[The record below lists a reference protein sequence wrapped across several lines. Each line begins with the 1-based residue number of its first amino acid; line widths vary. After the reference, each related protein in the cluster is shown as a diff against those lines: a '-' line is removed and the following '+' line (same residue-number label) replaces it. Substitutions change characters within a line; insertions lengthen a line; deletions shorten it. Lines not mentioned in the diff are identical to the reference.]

1 MYDKEENMKKVF
13 STTIPVAHPCVTCK
27 IDYENIKQKHLT
39 YLKNIKD
46 IKITH
51 EAEKQ
56 DVCDMLNSK
65 YEEFKQDIKHLGLE
79 DILYGIDLT
88 PFQFECKQELLEICV
103 EYSKQIHMFSDVNC
117 LEYWNKNTL
126 DKMKKYNKNFC
137 SKNQDNI

>member
-1 MYDKEENMKKVF
+1 MKKVF
-13 STTIPVAHPCVTCK
+13 SITIPVTHPCVTCK
-27 IDYENIKQKHLT
+27 IDYEDIKQKHLT

-46 IKITH
+46 IKET
-51 EAEKQ
+51 Q
-56 DVCDMLNSK
+56 DVCDILNSK

-103 EYSKQIHMFSDVNC
+103 EYSKQIHMFSG
-117 LEYWNKNTL
+117 LEYWDKKTL
-126 DKMKKYNKNFC
+126 DKMKEYNKNFC

>member
-1 MYDKEENMKKVF
+1 MYDKEESMKKVF
-13 STTIPVAHPCVTCK
+13 SISIPVTQPCVTCR
-27 IDYENIKQKHLT
+27 IDYKDIKQKHLT

-56 DVCDMLNSK
+56 DICDMLNSK

-103 EYSKQIHMFSDVNC
+103 EYSKQIHVFSG
-117 LEYWNKNTL
+117 LEHCDKNTL

-137 SKNQDNI
+137 SNNQDNI